1 MEEDY
6 PQLLTGG
13 VFKDHRGSIQFVN
26 DCNMSLIKRMYFTTH
41 PSIET
46 VRAWQGHTIESR
58 WFFCVKGSL
67 TVKRIKVDNWTETSE
82 NCQVQGY
89 TLSENLPQVLYIPPG
104 YVNGF
109 KAKEENS
116 KLMIMSNYGL
126 GEIEDDHYRFDSNKW
141 TNWEI

>member
-1 MEEDY
+1 MEEGT
-6 PQLLTGG
+6 PKLISGG

-26 DCNMSLIKRMYFTTH
+26 DFNMSLIKRMYFTTH
-41 PSIET
+41 PSTDT

-58 WFFCVKGSL
+58 WFFCVQGGF
-67 TVKRIKVDNWTETSE
+67 TVKLVKIDNWLNPSDD
-82 NCQVQGY
+82 CQVLDY
-89 TLSENLPQVLYIPPG
+89 TLSEASPQVLYIPPG

-109 KAKEENS
+109 KAQEENS

-126 GEIEDDHYRFDSNKW
+126 GEIEDDQHRFESNKW